1 MRRLQGS
8 AGPVHAIFTLTSAWG
23 HTAVE
28 GRWRPGYLTQMPAKL
43 RQAAVAVLQGETTL
57 WPALTAGIVVAVAS
71 YCVGP
76 TRGDLEVDVALASMA
91 TFLFGVLIAFT
102 IARTTDRLAV
112 VQTLVSRNNASLLSI
127 LQLMAVFA
135 VDRTEEVRQM
145 IDRQLTDQIDYRLL
159 DNHLATPSNLALT
172 AAIIALDPQT
182 LQQEQAYR
190 SLLDVCIDI
199 TANRAQIESTTG
211 QSLQAIEWVGL
222 LLLLLTLMAL
232 IVVLPGG
239 TVWGA
244 LIAGALAGTLV
255 TLVVLLRKL
264 DLLRW
269 HERSSIWEPTTR
281 LFRSMGLHPY
291 VPRQVI
297 VDGRYRPTGVVR
309 VVDYPDPYP
318 NRSTKIVTLEDLS
331 ADVSADATT
340 EVEAGRASDG

>member
-1 MRRLQGS
+1 M
-8 AGPVHAIFTLTSAWG
+8 P
-23 HTAVE
+23 
-28 GRWRPGYLTQMPAKL
+28 PKPDYLTNMPAKL
-43 RQAAVAVLQGETTL
+43 RQAAVSVLHGETVL
-57 WPALTAGIVVAVAS
+57 WPALAAGILVGVAS

-76 TRGDLEVDVALASMA
+76 SRGDLEVDVALASMA

-102 IARTTDRLAV
+102 IARTTERLAV
-112 VQTLVSRNNASLLSI
+112 VQNLVSRNNASLLSI
-127 LQLMAVFA
+127 LQLMGVFA
-135 VDRTEEVRQM
+135 DDKREEVRQM
-145 IDRQLTDQIDYRLL
+145 IDHQLTDQIDYRLV
-159 DNHLATPSNLALT
+159 DNHLATQSNLALT
-172 AAIIALDPQT
+172 AAVIELDPQT

-199 TANRAQIESTTG
+199 TANRAQIEATTG
-211 QSLQAIEWVGL
+211 QSLQPIEWTGL
-222 LLLLLTLMAL
+222 LLLLLILMAV

-269 HERSSIWEPTTR
+269 HEVSSIWEPTTR

-297 VDGRYRPTGVVR
+297 VNGRYRPSGLVR

-318 NRSTKIVTLEDLS
+318 NRSTKIVTLENLSPGS
-331 ADVSADATT
+331 ADPAIG
-340 EVEAGRASDG
+340 VEASRVGDG

>member
-1 MRRLQGS
+1 
-8 AGPVHAIFTLTSAWG
+8 
-23 HTAVE
+23 
-28 GRWRPGYLTQMPAKL
+28 MPAKL
-43 RQAAVAVLQGETTL
+43 RQAAVSVLKGETAL
-57 WPALTAGIVVAVAS
+57 WPALAAGIVVAVAS

-102 IARTTDRLAV
+102 IARTTERLAV
-112 VQTLVSRNNASLLSI
+112 VQNLVSRNNASLLSI
-127 LQLMAVFA
+127 LQLMAVFTP
-135 VDRTEEVRQM
+135 DQTEDVRQM
-145 IDRQLTDQIDYRLL
+145 IDHQLTDQIDYRLV
-159 DNHLATPSNLALT
+159 DNHLATPSNLALSS
-172 AAIIALDPQT
+172 AIIELDPQT

-199 TANRAQIESTTG
+199 TANRAQIEATTG
-211 QSLQAIEWVGL
+211 QSLQPIEWIGL
-222 LLLLLTLMAL
+222 LLLLLILLSL

-239 TVWGA
+239 TLWGA

-269 HERSSIWEPTTR
+269 HEVSSIWEPTTR

-297 VDGRYRPTGVVR
+297 IDGRYRPTGVVR

-331 ADVSADATT
+331 PGAPGDVAMD
-340 EVEAGRASDG
+340 VEAGRVGDG

>member
-1 MRRLQGS
+1 M
-8 AGPVHAIFTLTSAWG
+8 
-23 HTAVE
+23 
-28 GRWRPGYLTQMPAKL
+28 L
-43 RQAAVAVLQGETTL
+43 RGETAL
-57 WPALTAGIVVAVAS
+57 WPALVAGIIVAVAS

-76 TRGDLEVDVALASMA
+76 SRGDLEVDVALASMA

-102 IARTTDRLAV
+102 IARTTERLAV

-135 VDRTEEVRQM
+135 ADRTEDVRQM
-145 IDRQLTDQIDYRLL
+145 IDHQLTDQIDHRLV

-172 AAIIALDPQT
+172 AAIIELDPQT

-199 TANRAQIESTTG
+199 TANRAQIEATTG
-211 QSLQAIEWVGL
+211 QSLQPIEWIGL
-222 LLLLLTLMAL
+222 LLLLLILLSL

-269 HERSSIWEPTTR
+269 HEVSSIWEPTTR

-297 VDGRYRPTGVVR
+297 IEGRYRPSGLVR

-318 NRSTKIVTLEDLS
+318 IRSTKIVTLEDLS
-331 ADVSADATT
+331 PGAPADVAMD
-340 EVEAGRASDG
+340 VEAGRVGDG

>member
-1 MRRLQGS
+1 
-8 AGPVHAIFTLTSAWG
+8 
-23 HTAVE
+23 
-28 GRWRPGYLTQMPAKL
+28 MPAKL
-43 RQAAVAVLQGETTL
+43 RQAAVSVLRGETAL
-57 WPALTAGIVVAVAS
+57 WPALAAGIVVAVAS

-102 IARTTDRLAV
+102 IARTTERLAV
-112 VQTLVSRNNASLLSI
+112 VQNLVSRNNASLLSI
-127 LQLMAVFA
+127 LQLMAVFDA
-135 VDRTEEVRQM
+135 DKTDVVRQM
-145 IDRQLTDQIDYRLL
+145 IDHQLTDQIDYRLV

-172 AAIIALDPQT
+172 AAIIELDPQT

-211 QSLQAIEWVGL
+211 QSLQPIEWIGL
-222 LLLLLTLMAL
+222 LLLLLILMSL

-239 TVWGA
+239 TLWGA

-269 HERSSIWEPTTR
+269 HEVSSIWEPTTR

-297 VDGRYRPTGVVR
+297 IDGRYRPSGVVR

-331 ADVSADATT
+331 PGAPADVAMD
-340 EVEAGRASDG
+340 VEAGRVGDG

>member
-1 MRRLQGS
+1 
-8 AGPVHAIFTLTSAWG
+8 
-23 HTAVE
+23 
-28 GRWRPGYLTQMPAKL
+28 MPAKL
-43 RQAAVAVLQGETTL
+43 RRAAVSVLHGETTL
-57 WPALTAGIVVAVAS
+57 WPALIAGLVVAVAS

-102 IARTTDRLAV
+102 IARTTERLAV
-112 VQTLVSRNNASLLSI
+112 VQTLVSRGNASLLSI
-127 LQLMAVFA
+127 YQLMSVFSDA
-135 VDRTEEVRQM
+135 KATEVRAL
-145 IDRQLTDQIDYRLL
+145 IDRQLTHQIDYRLL
-159 DNHLATPSNLALT
+159 DNHLATPSHLALT
-172 AAIIALDPQT
+172 AAIIELDPQT

-190 SLLDVCIDI
+190 SLLDVCIDM
-199 TANRAQIESTTG
+199 TANRSQIEATTG
-211 QSLQAIEWVGL
+211 QSLQPIEWTGL
-222 LLLLLTLMAL
+222 LLLLLILMAL

-297 VDGRYRPTGVVR
+297 TGGRYRPSGLVR

-331 ADVSADATT
+331 PVAAPKSTVD
-340 EVEAGRASDG
+340 VEAGRVSDG

>member
-1 MRRLQGS
+1 
-8 AGPVHAIFTLTSAWG
+8 
-23 HTAVE
+23 
-28 GRWRPGYLTQMPAKL
+28 MPAKL
-43 RQAAVAVLQGETTL
+43 RQAAVSVLRGETAL
-57 WPALTAGIVVAVAS
+57 WPALAAGIAVAVAS

-102 IARTTDRLAV
+102 IARTTERLAV
-112 VQTLVSRNNASLLSI
+112 VQNLVSRNNASLLSI
-127 LQLMAVFA
+127 LQLMAVF
-135 VDRTEEVRQM
+135 DPDKTEDVRQM
-145 IDRQLTDQIDYRLL
+145 IDHQLTDQIDYRLV

-172 AAIIALDPQT
+172 AAIIELDPQT

-211 QSLQAIEWVGL
+211 QSLQPIEWIGL
-222 LLLLLTLMAL
+222 LLLLLILMSL

-239 TVWGA
+239 TLWGA

-269 HERSSIWEPTTR
+269 HEVSSIWEPTTR

-297 VDGRYRPTGVVR
+297 IDRRYRPSGLVR

-331 ADVSADATT
+331 PGAPVDVAMN
-340 EVEAGRASDG
+340 VEAGRVGDG

>member
-1 MRRLQGS
+1 M
-8 AGPVHAIFTLTSAWG
+8 PV
-23 HTAVE
+23 
-28 GRWRPGYLTQMPAKL
+28 KL
-43 RQAAVAVLQGETTL
+43 RQAAASVIQGETTL
-57 WPALTAGIVVAVAS
+57 WPALLAGLIVAVAS
-71 YCVGP
+71 YGVGP
-76 TRGDLEVDVALASMA
+76 TRGDLAVDVALASMA

-102 IARTTDRLAV
+102 IARTTERLAV
-112 VQTLVSRNNASLLSI
+112 VQTLVSRGNASLLSI
-127 LQLMAVFA
+127 YQLITVFSDA
-135 VDRTEEVRQM
+135 RAAQIREL
-145 IDRQLTDQIDYRLL
+145 IDRQLTHQIDYRLL
-159 DNHLATPSNLALT
+159 DNHLATPSHLALT
-172 AAIIALDPQT
+172 AAIIELDPET
-182 LQQEQAYR
+182 LQEEQAYR
-190 SLLDVCIDI
+190 SLLDVCIDM
-199 TANRAQIESTTG
+199 TANRSQIEATTG
-211 QSLQAIEWVGL
+211 QSLQPIEWTGL
-222 LLLLLTLMAL
+222 LLLLLILMAL

-297 VDGRYRPTGVVR
+297 TGGRYRPSGLVR

-331 ADVSADATT
+331 PDSAPNVTVD
-340 EVEAGRASDG
+340 VEAGRASDG

>member
-1 MRRLQGS
+1 
-8 AGPVHAIFTLTSAWG
+8 
-23 HTAVE
+23 
-28 GRWRPGYLTQMPAKL
+28 MPAKL
-43 RQAAVAVLQGETTL
+43 QRAAVSVRQGETTL
-57 WPALTAGIVVAVAS
+57 WPALVAGVIVAVAS

-102 IARTTDRLAV
+102 IARTTERLAV
-112 VQTLVSRNNASLLSI
+112 VQTLVSRGNASLLSI
-127 LQLMAVFA
+127 HQLMAVFREDEA
-135 VDRTEEVRQM
+135 ARVREL
-145 IDRQLTDQIDYRLL
+145 IDRQLTHQIDYRLL
-159 DNHLATPSNLALT
+159 DNHLSTPSHLALT
-172 AAIIALDPQT
+172 GAIIALDPQT
-182 LQQEQAYR
+182 LQEEQAYR
-190 SLLDVCIDI
+190 SLLDTCIDM
-199 TANRAQIESTTG
+199 TANRAQIEATTG
-211 QSLQAIEWVGL
+211 QSLQPIEWIGL
-222 LLLLLTLMAL
+222 LLLLLILMAL

-297 VDGRYRPTGVVR
+297 VDGRYRPSGVVR

-318 NRSTKIVTLEDLS
+318 NRSTKVVTLEEFIPVPPANVAVD
-331 ADVSADATT
+331 
-340 EVEAGRASDG
+340 VEAGRASDG

>member
-1 MRRLQGS
+1 
-8 AGPVHAIFTLTSAWG
+8 V
-23 HTAVE
+23 
-28 GRWRPGYLTQMPAKL
+28 PAKL
-43 RQAAVAVLQGETTL
+43 RRAAVSVLKGETAL
-57 WPALTAGIVVAVAS
+57 WPALAVGIVVAVAS

-102 IARTTDRLAV
+102 IARTTERLAV
-112 VQTLVSRNNASLLSI
+112 VQTLVARNNASLLSI

-135 VDRTEEVRQM
+135 ADRTEDVRQM
-145 IDRQLTDQIDYRLL
+145 IDHQLTDQIDYRLV

-172 AAIIALDPQT
+172 AAIIELDPQT

-199 TANRAQIESTTG
+199 TANRAQIEATTG
-211 QSLQAIEWVGL
+211 QSLQPIEWIGL
-222 LLLLLTLMAL
+222 LLLLLILLAL

-239 TVWGA
+239 TLWGA

-269 HERSSIWEPTTR
+269 HEVSSIWEPTTR
-281 LFRSMGLHPY
+281 LFRSMGLYPY

-297 VDGRYRPTGVVR
+297 VDGRYRPSGLVR

-331 ADVSADATT
+331 PGAPADVAMD
-340 EVEAGRASDG
+340 VEAGRVGDG

>member
-1 MRRLQGS
+1 
-8 AGPVHAIFTLTSAWG
+8 
-23 HTAVE
+23 
-28 GRWRPGYLTQMPAKL
+28 
-43 RQAAVAVLQGETTL
+43 VLQGETTL
-57 WPALTAGIVVAVAS
+57 WPALIAGLIVAVAS

-102 IARTTDRLAV
+102 IARTTERLAV
-112 VQTLVSRNNASLLSI
+112 VQTLVSRGNASLLSI
-127 LQLMAVFA
+127 YQLMTVFSDA
-135 VDRTEEVRQM
+135 EATQVRTL
-145 IDRQLTDQIDYRLL
+145 IDRQLTHQIDYRLL
-159 DNHLATPSNLALT
+159 DNHLATPAHLALT
-172 AAIIALDPQT
+172 AAITELDPQT
-182 LQQEQAYR
+182 LQEEQAYR
-190 SLLDVCIDI
+190 SLLGVCIDM
-199 TANRAQIESTTG
+199 TANRSQIEATTG
-211 QSLQAIEWVGL
+211 QSLQPIEWTGL
-222 LLLLLTLMAL
+222 LLLLLILMAL

-297 VDGRYRPTGVVR
+297 TGGRYRPSGLVR

-331 ADVSADATT
+331 PGPAPNMTVD
-340 EVEAGRASDG
+340 VEAGRASDG